1 MGGLWGRQTPH
12 FVLWRRSL
20 QKGLGMTLSKV
31 FQPLAAKLV
40 GDRGDSLWLGRGE
53 WAASLAIAGFFFF
66 F

>member
-1 MGGLWGRQTPH
+1 MGGLWERQTPH

-40 GDRGDSLWLGRGE
+40 GDRETASGWQGRVG
-53 WAASLAIAGFFFF
+53 S
-66 F
+66 